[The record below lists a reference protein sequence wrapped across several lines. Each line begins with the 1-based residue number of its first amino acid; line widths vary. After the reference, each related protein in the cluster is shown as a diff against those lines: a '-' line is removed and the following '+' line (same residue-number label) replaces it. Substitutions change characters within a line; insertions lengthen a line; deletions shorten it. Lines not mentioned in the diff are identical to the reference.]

1 MSKVKGDTHITALSN
16 NGVGGGEG
24 LCKVRDN
31 NGKRKTFS
39 IGSNFVFIQ
48 CACVNRSKVNKVLSL

>member
-1 MSKVKGDTHITALSN
+1 MCKVKGDTHITALSN

-31 NGKRKTFS
+31 SGKRKTFS
-39 IGSNFVFIQ
+39 IGSNLVFV
-48 CACVNRSKVNKVLSL
+48 CACVDGSKVNKAHSL